1 MKSSG
6 SCLSFIFYK
15 NNKILQAYN
24 PVHKGEYMYLT
35 KDEEKILDGEQGE
48 VMERMFRLLVRL
60 GEIYKADKMI
70 PVGSVQVAG
79 VSYKSIADPG
89 TEFLEDLAENG
100 AKVKVLTFLNPAG
113 MDLENWQKL
122 GFPKDFAKKQLRIMD
137 AFKKMGIIVTSTCT
151 PYLAGNLPRFREHI
165 AWSESSAVSF
175 SNSVI
180 GARTNREGGP
190 SALAAA
196 ICGKTPNY
204 DLHLDENRHPHFK
217 IKVDAELEFSSDYG
231 ALGYFVGKQVK
242 NKIPYFT
249 GIKDAN
255 TDQLKALGAAMAA
268 SGAVALYHA
277 EGLTPE
283 ASLVKKDGL
292 ETINVGKKEIKE
304 VYEKLNS
311 GKEPDIVILGCPH
324 ASLREIS
331 TLAEK
336 LKGKR
341 LKKPL
346 WICTSRVMKD
356 AAERMGFVEIIEKAG
371 GSVVADTC
379 MVVSPIEEMGYKVTG
394 VDSGKAANYLP
405 GFCKQDVVFAD
416 INKLIEAQT

>member
-1 MKSSG
+1 
-6 SCLSFIFYK
+6 
-15 NNKILQAYN
+15 
-24 PVHKGEYMYLT
+24 MYLT
-35 KDEEKILDGEQGE
+35 KEEERILDGEEGE

-89 TEFLEDLAENG
+89 TEFLEDLATKG

-122 GFPKDFAKKQLRIMD
+122 GFPKDFAKNQLRIMD
-137 AFKKMGIIVTSTCT
+137 AFKSMGIVVTSTCT

-165 AWSESSAVSF
+165 AWSESSAISF

-196 ICGKTPNY
+196 IFGRTPNY
-204 DLHLDENRHPHFK
+204 GLHIWKERQPNFK
-217 IKVDAELEFSSDYG
+217 IKVDAPLEFDSDFG
-231 ALGYFVGKQVK
+231 ALGNYVGRQVK

-249 GIKDAN
+249 GITNAD

-268 SGAVALYHA
+268 SGAVALYHV

-283 ASLVKKDGL
+283 ADLVEKQGL
-292 ETINVGKKEIKE
+292 ETITVGKRELE
-304 VYEKLNS
+304 ETYTKLNT

-331 TLAEK
+331 TLANK
-336 LKGKR
+336 VKGKH
-341 LKKPL
+341 LKKPV
-346 WICTSRVMKD
+346 WICTSRMMKE
-356 AAERMGFVEIIEKAG
+356 AADRMGFTGVIEKAG
-371 GSVVADTC
+371 GKIVADTC
-379 MVVSPIEEMGYKVTG
+379 MVVSPIEDMGFKTTG
-394 VDSGKAANYLP
+394 VNSGKAAQYLP
-405 GFCKQDVVFAD
+405 GFCKQNVVFANL
-416 INKLIEAQT
+416 NKLVEGQL

>member
-1 MKSSG
+1 
-6 SCLSFIFYK
+6 
-15 NNKILQAYN
+15 
-24 PVHKGEYMYLT
+24 MYLT
-35 KDEEKILDGEQGE
+35 KEEERILDGEEGE

-89 TEFLEDLAENG
+89 TEFLEDLAEKG

-113 MDLENWQKL
+113 MDLESWEKL
-122 GFPKDFAKKQLRIMD
+122 GFPKTFAKNQLRIMD

-204 DLHLDENRHPHFK
+204 DLHLDENRHPHVK
-217 IKVDAELEFSSDYG
+217 IKVDVDLEFSSDFG

-283 ASLVKKDGL
+283 AELVKKDNL
-292 ETINVGKKEIKE
+292 ETLNVGKKELKE

-331 TLAEK
+331 ILADK
-336 LKGKR
+336 LKGKK

-346 WICTSRVMKD
+346 WICTSRVMKE
-356 AAERMGFVEIIEKAG
+356 AAERMGFSEIIEKAG
-371 GSVVADTC
+371 GSIVADTC

-405 GFCKQDVVFAD
+405 GFCKQEVVFAD
-416 INKLIEAQT
+416 INKLIEVQT